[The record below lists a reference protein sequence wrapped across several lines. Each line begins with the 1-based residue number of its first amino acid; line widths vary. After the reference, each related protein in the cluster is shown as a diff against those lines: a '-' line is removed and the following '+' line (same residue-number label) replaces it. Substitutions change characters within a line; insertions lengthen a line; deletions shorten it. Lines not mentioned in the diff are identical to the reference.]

1 MDRKEGVEK
10 FPNRSTKFFAVKTQR
25 EVLFLTL
32 KNDRA
37 IALGEKENLHEDT
50 KIEANYL
57 LVSCICVA
65 FADLYVCDQRWRK

>member
-10 FPNRSTKFFAVKTQR
+10 FPNKSTKFFAVKTQR

-37 IALGEKENLHEDT
+37 IALGEKGNLQG
-50 KIEANYL
+50 AVVNY
-57 LVSCICVA
+57 
-65 FADLYVCDQRWRK
+65 DY

>member
-37 IALGEKENLHEDT
+37 IALGEKGNLQEDT
-50 KIEANYL
+50 KIEVNYL

>member
-37 IALGEKENLHEDT
+37 IALGEKRTLHEDK
-50 KIEANYL
+50 KIDANYL
-57 LVSCICVA
+57 LVFCICVA
-65 FADLYVCDQRWRK
+65 FADLYVCDQRWCK